1 LQEGALGETLSFY
14 YNSFPQESREMKST
28 IIALLCFAALF
39 PGHLTAQESA
49 SKDKAESRMDWFR
62 QAKFGMFIHWGV
74 YSMAAGEWNGETDH
88 AEWLQLTAKI
98 PLAEYTEYAKDF
110 NPKKFDADRW
120 VKIVK
125 DAGMQYLVITSKHHD
140 GFAMF
145 DSACSDHNVVDGTA
159 FKRDPLKE
167 LSQACA
173 RHGIRFCVYYSLGR
187 DWQDPDVPT
196 GRGEKKGFRS
206 NLIDFP
212 KEDEK
217 VFARYFQRKVKPQVR
232 ELLTDFGPIGIFW
245 FDTYGLI
252 SKEEST
258 ELKQIIRELQPD
270 CIINARIGH
279 KLGDY
284 KVSEQEIPA
293 DGSFE
298 PWESCM
304 TMNKHWSYNRADDQW
319 KTTKKLLHNLIDIVS
334 KGGNFLLN
342 VGPTGEG
349 EIPEPSV
356 DRLVEIGAWLKT
368 NGEAV
373 YGCGP
378 TPFGEELKTKATGKS
393 SKKEVTAW
401 KWRATTKP
409 GQIFV
414 HVFEWP
420 RGSLVLPA
428 VSEKIVSVAM
438 LGGDNGE
445 LDFEQDSSGVKIT
458 LPKAAPDEIASVIRI
473 KLDSKP

>member
-1 LQEGALGETLSFY
+1 
-14 YNSFPQESREMKST
+14 MKST

>member
-1 LQEGALGETLSFY
+1 MR
-14 YNSFPQESREMKST
+14 NT
-28 IIALLCFAALF
+28 IIALFCFAALL
-39 PGHLTAQESA
+39 PGQLVAQESA
-49 SKDKAESRMDWFR
+49 SQDISETRMDWFR
-62 QAKFGMFIHWGV
+62 EAKFGMFIHWGV
-74 YSMAAGEWNGETDH
+74 YSMAAGEWDGKTNH

-110 NPKKFDADRW
+110 NPEKFDADRW
-120 VKIVK
+120 VTIAK
-125 DAGMQYLVITSKHHD
+125 DAGMKYLVITSKHHD
-140 GFAMF
+140 GFAMY
-145 DSACSDHNVVDGTA
+145 DSACSDHNVIDGTV

-167 LSQACA
+167 LSDACA
-173 RHGIRFCVYYSLGR
+173 KHGIRFCVYYSLGR
-187 DWQDPDVPT
+187 DWEDPDTPT

-217 VFARYFQRKVKPQVR
+217 VFSRYFERKAKPQVR
-232 ELLTDFGPIGIFW
+232 ELLTGYGPIGIFW

-252 SKEEST
+252 SKEESA
-258 ELKQIIRELQPD
+258 ELKQMIRTLQPE
-270 CIINARIGH
+270 CIINERIGH

-293 DGSFE
+293 DGSYE

-304 TMNKHWSYNRADDQW
+304 TMNGHWSYNRADDKW
-319 KTTKKLLHNLIDIVS
+319 KTTDKLLQNLIDIVS

-342 VGPTGEG
+342 VGPTGDG

-356 DRLVEIGAWLKT
+356 ERLSAIGKWLEV

-378 TPFGEELKTKATGKS
+378 TPFLKESGKKKTGKDR
-393 SKKEVTAW
+393 KKEAKTW

-409 GQIFV
+409 GHIFV

-420 RGSLVLPA
+420 SGALVLPA
-428 VSEKIVSVAM
+428 VAEKVTSISM
-438 LGGDNGE
+438 LGGDSGQLE
-445 LDFEQDSSGVKIT
+445 FEQGTDGIKIM
-458 LPKAAPDEIASVIRI
+458 LPKSAPDEMASVIRI
-473 KLDSKP
+473 KLEGTEP

>member
-1 LQEGALGETLSFY
+1 
-14 YNSFPQESREMKST
+14 MKNT
-28 IIALLCFAALF
+28 IIALLCLATLF
-39 PGHLTAQESA
+39 SGQLTAQESA
-49 SKDKAESRMDWFR
+49 KPDVTETRMEWFR
-62 QAKFGMFIHWGV
+62 KAKFGMFIHWGV
-74 YSMAAGEWNGETDH
+74 YSMAGGEWNGETNH

-110 NPKKFDADRW
+110 NPEKFDADLW
-120 VKIVK
+120 VKIAK

-140 GFAMF
+140 GFAMY
-145 DSACSDHNVVDGTA
+145 DSASSDHNVVDGTA

-173 RHGIRFCVYYSLGR
+173 KQGVRFCVYYSLGR
-187 DWQDPDVPT
+187 DWEDPDTPT
-196 GRGEKKGFRS
+196 GRGDKKGFRS

-212 KEDEK
+212 EEDKK
-217 VFARYFQRKVKPQVR
+217 VFSRYFERKVKPQVR
-232 ELLTDFGPIGIFW
+232 ELLTGYGPIGIFW

-252 SKEEST
+252 SKEESA
-258 ELKQIIRELQPD
+258 ELKKMIRTLQPE

-284 KVSEQEIPA
+284 EVSEQEIPA
-293 DGSFE
+293 DGSYD

-304 TMNKHWSYNRADDQW
+304 TMNNHWSYNRVDNKW
-319 KTTKKLLHNLIDIVS
+319 KTTDKLLKNLIDIVS

-342 VGPTGEG
+342 VGPTGAG

-356 DRLVEIGAWLKT
+356 ERLSAIGDWLKV

-378 TPFGEELKTKATGKS
+378 TPFGKELGKKGKDAKKKAET
-393 SKKEVTAW
+393 W
-401 KWRATTKP
+401 QWRATTKP
-409 GQIFV
+409 GHIFV

-420 RGSLVLPA
+420 SGSLDLPA
-428 VSEKIVSVAM
+428 ITEKVTAVSL
-438 LGGDNGE
+438 LGGEAGQ
-445 LDFEQDSSGVKIT
+445 LKFEQDSNGVKIM
-458 LPKAAPDEIASVIRI
+458 LPESAPDKIASVIRI
-473 KLDSKP
+473 KIESSDQH